1 MKVSF
6 EGNTGTIFYVI
17 IGILLAFGINQGLA
31 LALSTEIP
39 VVAVESNSMV
49 PTFYQGDILIIQG
62 VKDPKDYIDF
72 LKVGDVIV
80 FQPESRQVPIV
91 HRLLRVNADG
101 TFQTLG
107 DANNGNQLPFETHIT
122 PEQIK
127 GKMILII
134 PYLGWIKI
142 GIMNYAL
149 PNLPIIIVI
158 LAGVSFLYYLSQR

>member
-62 VKDPKDYIDF
+62 
-72 LKVGDVIV
+72 
-80 FQPESRQVPIV
+80 R
-91 HRLLRVNADG
+91 
-101 TFQTLG
+101 
-107 DANNGNQLPFETHIT
+107 
-122 PEQIK
+122 
-127 GKMILII
+127 
-134 PYLGWIKI
+134 
-142 GIMNYAL
+142 
-149 PNLPIIIVI
+149 
-158 LAGVSFLYYLSQR
+158 